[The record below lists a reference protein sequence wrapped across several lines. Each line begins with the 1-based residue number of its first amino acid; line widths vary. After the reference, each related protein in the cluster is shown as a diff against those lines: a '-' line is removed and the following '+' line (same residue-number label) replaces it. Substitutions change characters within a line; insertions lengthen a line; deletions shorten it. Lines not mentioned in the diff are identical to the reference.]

1 MVVPNDALKLA
12 IDCGTPRRR
21 VCASMF
27 SGMLAALERLV
38 KAKVSTGHTLRKKRS
53 GLTPVA
59 ARMMPCTTNINP
71 RPRYDTT
78 TKLPS
83 LRMSS
88 VLELATTLVINAST
102 P

>member
-1 MVVPNDALKLA
+1 MVVPNEALKLA

-21 VCASMF
+21 VCASIF

-38 KAKVSTGHTLRKKRS
+38 KANVSTGHTLRKKRS

-59 ARMMPCTTNINP
+59 ARMMACTTNISP
-71 RPRYDTT
+71 RPMYDTT
-78 TKLPS
+78 TKLPN

-88 VLELATTLVINAST
+88 RLELATTLVIKAST